1 MMKKKEKIV
10 TQNRIYTLPL
20 NKMPNKWINILFNIP
35 QALTPLID
43 PATNL
48 PVPIEALLQLFS
60 EELIKQEVNTKD
72 EFIKIPEEVMKIYS
86 IYRPTP
92 LIRATFLEECLKTP
106 AKIFY
111 KWEGVSPSGSH
122 KPNTAIPQAYYNKKE
137 GIKKLSTETGAG
149 QWGSALSFA
158 CNHIGLECLVFMV
171 RASYEQKPYRKIM
184 MQTYGAKV
192 HPSPSDQTAIGR
204 ELLKD
209 KNNYNGSLGM
219 AISEAV
225 QVAMENKDTHY
236 TLGSVLNHVLLHQTI
251 IGEETRIAMEEI
263 GEYPDIVIGCVGGGS
278 NFGGFII
285 PFMKANLEE
294 NKKVKF
300 LAVEP
305 TACPTLTK
313 GKYAWDFGDTGKLIP
328 PALMYTLG
336 HGFVPPP
343 VHAGGLRYHGDSPL
357 LSYMVNKDMVD
368 AVALKQNDVF
378 KNAILFAKTESI
390 IVAPESAH
398 AVTAAINEAE
408 KCKKTS
414 EKKTIVF
421 NCSGHGH
428 FDMAAYE
435 QYLNGSLED
444 YDYPKEKIEE
454 ALKDLPKINFKL
466 G

>member
-1 MMKKKEKIV
+1 
-10 TQNRIYTLPL
+10 
-20 NKMPNKWINILFNIP
+20 MPNKWINILYNMP
-35 QALTPLID
+35 EALTPLVD
-43 PATNL
+43 PNTNQ
-48 PVPIEALLQLFS
+48 PVPVEMLLQLFS
-60 EELIKQEVNTKD
+60 EELINQEINTKD
-72 EFIKIPEEVMKIYS
+72 EFIPIPEEIQKIYS

-92 LIRATFLEECLKTP
+92 LIRATFLEEALKTP

-137 GIKKLSTETGAG
+137 GIKKLTTETGAG

-158 CNHIGLECLVFMV
+158 CNQIGIECLVFMV

-184 MQTYGAKV
+184 MQTYGGKV
-192 HPSPSDQTAIGR
+192 IPSPSDQTRIGR

-225 QVAMENKDTHY
+225 ELAMENKDTHY

-251 IGEETRIAMEEI
+251 IGEEAKIAMEEI

-278 NFGGFII
+278 NYGGIMI
-285 PFMKANLEE
+285 PFLKDNLTK
-294 NKKVKF
+294 NKKTRF
-300 LAVEP
+300 IAVEP

-313 GKYAWDFGDTGKLIP
+313 GEYTWDYGDTGKYIP

-357 LSYMVNKDMVD
+357 LSYIVKNGMSE
-368 AVALKQNDVF
+368 AVAVKQTEIF
-378 KNAILFAKTESI
+378 EKAILFAKTESLI
-390 IVAPESAH
+390 IAPETAH
-398 AVTAAINEAE
+398 ALAVTVNEAL
-408 KCKKTS
+408 KCKETG
-414 EKKTIVF
+414 EKKTILF
-421 NCSGHGH
+421 SCSGHGH
-428 FDMAAYE
+428 FDMSAYE
-435 QYLNGSLED
+435 AYNNGTLED
-444 YDYPKEKIEE
+444 YEYPKELIDK
-454 ALKDLPKINFKL
+454 ALKDLPKITFGKK
-466 G
+466 